1 MTAESVA
8 ALGLPAVGVGGAPL
22 GNLFRP
28 VSATAAGLLLDRAWE
43 AGLRFFDTAPHYG
56 LGLGERRLGAALV
69 GRDRSAAIV
78 STNVGR
84 LLDPSP
90 STAGRQDDEG
100 FAVPAAWRRRRDYS
114 RDGILRSVEASLV
127 RTGLDRFDVLFLH
140 DPDEHWD
147 AASTT
152 GVATLAELRDEGVV
166 QAIGVGMNQAEMLT
180 RFVRETDVDLVMVAG
195 RYTLA
200 DQRAER
206 ELLPAAQE
214 RGVGVIA
221 VGLYNS
227 GLLARD
233 EVPDDTT
240 FDYATAPADVVA
252 RARAIAA
259 VCARHGVPLP
269 AAALAF
275 PRRHPA
281 VTSVVVGMQTATE
294 LDETLERL
302 DTPVPEDLWREL
314 AAEGLIGD

>member
-1 MTAESVA
+1 MTSSRVA

-22 GNLFRP
+22 GNLFRAVP
-28 VSATAAGLLLDRAWE
+28 ATEAGLLLDRAWD
-43 AGLRFFDTAPHYG
+43 AGLRLFDTAPHYG
-56 LGLGERRLGAALV
+56 LGLSERRLGAGLV

-78 STNVGR
+78 STKVGR

-90 STAGRQDDEG
+90 STAGLQDDEG
-100 FAVPAAWRRRRDYS
+100 FVVPAAWRRRRDYS

-127 RTGLDRFDVLFLH
+127 RTGLDRFDVLLLH
-140 DPDEHWD
+140 DPDEHWA

-166 QAIGVGMNQAEMLT
+166 RAIGVGMNQAEMLT

-227 GLLARD
+227 GLLAHDR
-233 EVPDDTT
+233 VPDDTT
-240 FDYATAPADVVA
+240 YDYAAAPADVVA

-259 VCARHGVPLP
+259 VCERHGVPLP

-275 PRRHPA
+275 PRRHAA
-281 VTSVVVGMQTATE
+281 VTSIVVGMQSAAE
-294 LDETLERL
+294 VDETLRRL
-302 DTPVPEDLWREL
+302 AAPVPEDLWREL
-314 AAEGLIGD
+314 AAEGLISG